1 MTQEELQREVER
13 VRPMLVSQA
22 HRYLG
27 QNVEAEDIVQDAMLK
42 LCLLREH
49 LRTPIDSFAS
59 VLVRNLS
66 LNYLRRTRKMD
77 ALSDID
83 TVVDELAEST
93 EDESTEQLMHIVDTL
108 PPRQQTIIRLHDME
122 GMDYREIS
130 LLTGMP
136 ETALRKSASRIRW
149 QIRLRYLAAI
159 SAAVALLIIG
169 VTGYRSY
176 HWQQFASRYE
186 GSYMIVDGQRI
197 DDLHEI
203 RPQIEQTLAA
213 ADHMENTLTA
223 QNLVREAEADV
234 LQGIGDPDERR
245 RMEELL
251 KE

>member
-27 QNVEAEDIVQDAMLK
+27 QNAEAEDIVQNAMLK

-93 EDESTEQLMHIVDTL
+93 EDESTEQLMHIVETL
-108 PPRQQTIIRLHDME
+108 PPRQQTIMTWR
-122 GMDYREIS
+122 G
-130 LLTGMP
+130 LT
-136 ETALRKSASRIRW
+136 
-149 QIRLRYLAAI
+149 
-159 SAAVALLIIG
+159 
-169 VTGYRSY
+169 
-176 HWQQFASRYE
+176 
-186 GSYMIVDGQRI
+186 IVRF
-197 DDLHEI
+197 LC
-203 RPQIEQTLAA
+203 
-213 ADHMENTLTA
+213 
-223 QNLVREAEADV
+223 
-234 LQGIGDPDERR
+234 
-245 RMEELL
+245 
-251 KE
+251 